1 MGTRARIDRWA
12 QRRHKSPYHREASP
26 RGRRGS
32 GVTEQLPLK
41 GIRVGDERDVMADA
55 EARMW

>member
-1 MGTRARIDRWA
+1 MIQPTQWD
-12 QRRHKSPYHREASP
+12 
-26 RGRRGS
+26 RRGS